1 MKRNGVRL
9 LSLLLSAL
17 LVSGVLASCNKR
29 ETPSPQ
35 PKTEESGER
44 PSKTTER
51 SEETTKGSEET
62 TEKPEETTKKPEET
76 TEKPEVPEKPA
87 TEGLIYEL
95 LSDET
100 YEVAGVQSKDLT
112 EVVIPATYNGKA
124 VTSIGEGAF
133 RWCIGLTSIT
143 IPNSVTSIGN
153 SAFEVCA
160 SLTSITISDSV
171 TSIGDIFFTRLIQLH
186 DAPDLSSKWVQID
199 LLSVVSYNNRAK
211 TANKVLAD
219 HLRFFL
225 SRLFYYEMLDNSK
238 LFIDSQ
244 KSYSNCLIK

>member
-17 LVSGVLASCNKR
+17 LVGGCFASCNKR
-29 ETPSPQ
+29 ETPTPE
-35 PKTEESGER
+35 PKTEESEAGET

-51 SEETTKGSEET
+51 SEETTKGPEET
-62 TEKPEETTKKPEET
+62 TEKPEET

-100 YEVAGVQSKDLT
+100 YEVVGVQSKDLT

-124 VTSIGEGAF
+124 VTSIGDYAF
-133 RWCIGLTSIT
+133 FFCWDLTSIT

-153 SAFEVCA
+153 SAFENCTG
-160 SLTSITISDSV
+160 LTSITISDSV
-171 TSIGDIFFTRLIQLH
+171 TSIGDYAFSHCRGLTNITIGNSVASIGE
-186 DAPDLSSKWVQID
+186 DAFGICSYLTSITYKGTQTQWKAISKESGWDFSIGFYIIHCTD
-199 LLSVVSYNNRAK
+199 GDIAK
-211 TANKVLAD
+211 
-219 HLRFFL
+219 
-225 SRLFYYEMLDNSK
+225 S
-238 LFIDSQ
+238 
-244 KSYSNCLIK
+244 

>member
-17 LVSGVLASCNKR
+17 LVGGVLVSCNKR
-29 ETPSPQ
+29 EMPSPE

-51 SEETTKGSEET
+51 SEETTKGPEKTTEKPEET
-62 TEKPEETTKKPEET
+62 TKKPEETTKKPEET

-100 YEVAGVQSKDLT
+100 YEVVGVQSKDLT
-112 EVVIPATYNGKA
+112 EVVIPATYKGKA
-124 VTSIGEGAF
+124 VTSIGDSAF
-133 RWCIGLTSIT
+133 CWCTGLTSIT

-153 SAFEVCA
+153 SAFENCTG
-160 SLTSITISDSV
+160 LTSITISDSV
-171 TSIGDIFFTRLIQLH
+171 TSIGEGAFWGCIGYRI
-186 DAPDLSSKWVQID
+186 A
-199 LLSVVSYNNRAK
+199 
-211 TANKVLAD
+211 
-219 HLRFFL
+219 
-225 SRLFYYEMLDNSK
+225 
-238 LFIDSQ
+238 
-244 KSYSNCLIK
+244 